1 MNYIKSSLQFLSKS
15 YFTFA
20 LLVSSAMQSAFAKGI
35 DTGKIP
41 EFKIPGVD
49 NNSKD
54 PMEIIYFVAKSFV
67 ALAAILLSAWA
78 IMIVAKA
85 LVKTYNEATDENSKK
100 GWGPFFAALIIGFLV
115 IFFCLWLVKL
125 AVGLF

>member
-15 YFTFA
+15 YFAFA

-35 DTGKIP
+35 DTSKIP

-54 PMEIIYFVAKSFV
+54 PMEIVYIVAKSFV
-67 ALAAILLSAWA
+67 ALGAILLSAWA
-78 IMIVAKA
+78 IMTVAKA

-100 GWGPFFAALIIGFLV
+100 GWGPFIAALIIGFLV

>member
-15 YFTFA
+15 YFAFA

-54 PMEIIYFVAKSFV
+54 PMQIVYIVAKSFV

-78 IMIVAKA
+78 IMTVAKA

-100 GWGPFFAALIIGFLV
+100 GWGPFIAALIIGFLV